1 MISRTDTDRLTVY
14 LVERTP
20 AVRRRQLRLLASLDG
35 LRVAGAG
42 HDAQAHQTELV
53 DLQPDVVLIGLNATE
68 NTPLPRIRALA
79 IALPAST
86 LIVLANEGTPQ
97 MRRACLMAGVAHCF
111 DKTLEIVELR
121 NLLLAMASAARQ
133 HRKVTA

>member
-1 MISRTDTDRLTVY
+1 MISRTNTDRLTVY

-20 AVRRRQLRLLASLDG
+20 SVRRRQLRLLASLDG
-35 LRVAGAG
+35 QRVAGAG
-42 HDAQAHQTELV
+42 HAAQAHQTELV

-97 MRRACLMAGVAHCF
+97 F
-111 DKTLEIVELR
+111 F
-121 NLLLAMASAARQ
+121 
-133 HRKVTA
+133 